1 MCAGV
6 ANGQPH
12 YEAVELA
19 KITRDMCT
27 TDQCELEVRGNVG
40 TVPSQDSTVAKVAV
54 YNVQGRNGAM
64 ELVGESSIT
73 RASPHSDSWAVS
85 FRFQDAQSLVLLHI
99 RATTSKRE
107 VQLVPGKGKS
117 TRKFLL
123 RTPNQCHLCG
133 SNASVLMDVEA
144 RITSLSVVTADSE

>member
-1 MCAGV
+1 MAQWSWLG
-6 ANGQPH
+6 
-12 YEAVELA
+12 
-19 KITRDMCT
+19 K
-27 TDQCELEVRGNVG
+27 
-40 TVPSQDSTVAKVAV
+40 
-54 YNVQGRNGAM
+54 
-64 ELVGESSIT
+64 SSIT
-73 RASPHSDSWAVS
+73 RASPHSDSWAVN

-123 RTPNQCHLCG
+123 GTPNQCHLCG

-144 RITSLSVVTADSE
+144 RITSLSVVTADIVSERYFIWALILQALLYNLCTISGCMTS